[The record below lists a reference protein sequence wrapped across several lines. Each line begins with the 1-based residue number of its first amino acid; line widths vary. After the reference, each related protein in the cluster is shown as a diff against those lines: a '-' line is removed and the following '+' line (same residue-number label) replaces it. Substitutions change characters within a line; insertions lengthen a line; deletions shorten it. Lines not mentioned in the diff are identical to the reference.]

1 MADRALLDLLAS
13 GDHEALGELY
23 DRHGSSVY
31 ALAVRIVSDRGDAED
46 IVQEVFSQA
55 WRQVARY
62 DPARATVVGWL
73 LMMTRARAIDRVRA
87 RKARPAVSDGVVPDM
102 PDPAVGQQAE
112 AITSEAV
119 ARVGAALL
127 ELPEAQRT
135 AIELAYYQ
143 GLTQAE
149 IAHRLQEP
157 LGTVKGVNPDDRPLC
172 VWRGGRPLCVRDS
185 ARGGT
190 PRIRDA
196 S

>member
-1 MADRALLDLLAS
+1 VADRALLDLLAS

-31 ALAVRIVSDRGDAED
+31 ALAVRFVSDRGDAED

-62 DPARATVVGWL
+62 DPARATIVGWL
-73 LMMTRARAIDRVRA
+73 LMMTRARAIERVRA
-87 RKARPAVSDGVVPDM
+87 RRARPAVSDGVVPDM
-102 PDPAVGQQAE
+102 PHPAVGQQAE

-157 LGTVKGVNPDDRPLC
+157 LGTVKTRMRSALQKLRAALQ
-172 VWRGGRPLCVRDS
+172 RGE
-185 ARGGT
+185 
-190 PRIRDA
+190 PR
-196 S
+196 